1 MTTVLVQNQDSYL
14 FSSSTEN
21 GALNKSTDNSSFY
34 VDMQSYPISIP
45 KEAVSTS
52 ISLDYASIWNDV
64 YNVTVGNNDQISLTI
79 TGSSLVQP
87 MTIPPGSYS
96 VEDLSKEINR
106 QIINADPAT
115 FTANVISL
123 EPDYPTGKV
132 IIKCLNTALT
142 DVLFN
147 TNVRTLAFGNFLG
160 FVSQL
165 TLSFTAVG
173 QYFIGSDIANIN
185 VIDFFLIHTDLV
197 QNGIPIN
204 GFYSNTISKV
214 PILKA
219 PGALINYEPT
229 NPTKVEATNLQEVIG
244 RRTVRFW
251 VTNEKNEAITM
262 PSDYSFSL
270 RIEYSMPMVLSK

>member
-21 GALNKSTDNSSFY
+21 GALNKSADNSSFY

-45 KEAVSTS
+45 KDAVSTS

-64 YNVTVGNNDQISLTI
+64 YNVNTGVNDQINLSI
-79 TGSSLVQP
+79 TGSSLAQP
-87 MTIPPGSYS
+87 MTIPAGSYS
-96 VEDLSKEINR
+96 VEDLSNEINR

-115 FTANVISL
+115 FTTDIIQL
-123 EPDYPTGKV
+123 IPDFPTGKV
-132 IIKCLNTALT
+132 IIKCLNVALT
-142 DVLFN
+142 NVAFN
-147 TNVRTLAFGNFLG
+147 TNARTVAFGDFLG
-160 FVSQL
+160 FTGSPIFA
-165 TLSFTAVG
+165 FTTAG
-173 QYFIGSDIANIN
+173 QYVIGSDIANIN

-219 PGALINYEPT
+219 PGELINYEPT
-229 NPTKVEATNLQEVIG
+229 NPTKIEATNLQEVIG
-244 RRTVRFW
+244 RRTARFW
-251 VTNEKNEAITM
+251 VTNQNNEAITL